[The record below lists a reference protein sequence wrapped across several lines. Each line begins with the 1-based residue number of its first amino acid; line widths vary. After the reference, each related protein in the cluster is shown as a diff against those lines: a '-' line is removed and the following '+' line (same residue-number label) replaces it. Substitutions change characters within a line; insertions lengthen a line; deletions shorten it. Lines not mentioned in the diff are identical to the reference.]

1 MDENKERNDAPEKA
15 LKSAKKTRRKLSPQL
30 KENQYT
36 KGSEKA
42 RENGRKGGI
51 KSGES
56 KRNKKD
62 ARESIRYM
70 LQLSAKKGWE
80 ANLKEFGVATE
91 ELTNMNALSARLFS
105 MALSG
110 NLDAYLTLMK
120 MGGYDPEE
128 IRRERE
134 SIASDA
140 RRDKE
145 VNAKVEA
152 LGNGPDGS
160 SAALNMNDEEGHSDV
175 VIYMPQVEKFED
187 LEGKD
192 QEGGKTEE

>member
-1 MDENKERNDAPEKA
+1 MSESKDKNGTPESA
-15 LKSAKKTRRKLSPQL
+15 LQSAKKTRRKLSPQL

-152 LGNGPDGS
+152 LGNGPEGS

-187 LEGKD
+187 LEENE
-192 QEGGKTEE
+192 QEGKAEE